1 MLTNVGLCGNIQEE
15 TTQNKMFCKI
25 QGGEEMQNE
34 YEIKKE
40 MCEIGR
46 LTMSSCVHRQASAK
60 DL

>member
-34 YEIKKE
+34 YEIKKQ
-40 MCEIGR
+40 MC
-46 LTMSSCVHRQASAK
+46 
-60 DL
+60 